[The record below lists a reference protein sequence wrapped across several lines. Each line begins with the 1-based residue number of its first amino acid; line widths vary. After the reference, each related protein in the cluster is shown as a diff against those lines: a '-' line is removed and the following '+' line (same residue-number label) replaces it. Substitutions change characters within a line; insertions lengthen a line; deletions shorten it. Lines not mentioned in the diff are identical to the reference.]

1 MEREANV
8 TGDDERGVVTKVS
21 PRAVSDTVARLLE
34 ILATKG
40 VKLFAVI
47 NQSEAARDVGLEL
60 RETTLVVFGNPSA
73 GTPVMNAAPL
83 AALDLPLKLL
93 IWADDGQTKV
103 SYYATSELA
112 SRHHLRDDLARHL
125 ASIDGLSDALVA
137 P

>member
-1 MEREANV
+1 M

-21 PRAVSDTVARLLE
+21 PRSVSDTVAHLLE

-60 RETTLVVFGNPSA
+60 RETTLVVFGSPSA

-93 IWADDGQTKV
+93 IWADADQTKV
-103 SYYATSELA
+103 SYYSTTELA
-112 SRHHLRDDLARHL
+112 SRHHLSDELARHL